1 MGEDVLGGKRRV
13 TELRRFWEI
22 IDALIEFG
30 FDNVVEELGLERVVS
45 KHRKREIEEHT
56 TPERLRL
63 MFEDLGPTF
72 IKLGQ
77 ILSTRPDLVSREYI
91 REFEKLRVEVK
102 SFPYEEVQRIIE
114 EELGAT
120 PEELYREFDPEV
132 LAAASI
138 GQVHRATLPTGE
150 RVAVKVQRPR
160 IKKSVSADIYIIRSI
175 ADAFVRRL
183 PISRHLDPQEIV
195 DEFSEMIRREMD
207 YTIEG
212 RNIDRFYQNFQDD
225 PHVRIPRV
233 YWSHTR
239 ERVLTMDFL
248 EGTELQYHERL
259 REQGFDLHRVLEIG
273 SQALMKMVFSDGFF
287 HADPHPANIL
297 VIDGETIG
305 ILDFGAVGRLDRGDR
320 ESIAALYVFLLERDA
335 ARAADV
341 LLDIGRPTTG
351 RVDRADLER
360 DLDDLAMIY
369 GTPFMRLG
377 YVMNSNIAIISAEHG
392 IRLPAHFVLMERALF
407 ELEGVGLSIDP
418 DFDVVEVSRPYIQ
431 DLVDERTSP
440 SRIAGELLESV
451 FSYER
456 LIRTLPG
463 QIQQILDRVQQGDLR
478 VGLHHRNLDELVREI
493 DRASTRLST
502 SLLVSAIVLASSIL
516 VLADVGPQFNG
527 MPAIGLAGFILA
539 GFVGAWLIYSILRG
553 HV

>member
-102 SFPYEEVQRIIE
+102 PFPYEEVQRIIE